1 VIAEHVKVGAKF
13 PALEDDASVERSA
26 PSISVRPPTGTTEY
40 AVKMEKDDSINE
52 VEGGEKF

>member
-1 VIAEHVKVGAKF
+1 MVGAKF